1 MLVENADAANPKAGH
16 LLREPG
22 VTVAKLRMRVRIG
35 GNRKRNPFLY
45 RQFNDPIAWIEFVH
59 RLAPSSGG
67 MFDCEVPGS
76 NKIECFVDNNA
87 DFQAGPMTMN
97 LNKIKVSEAIDQPG
111 CRHFANTAKII
122 SVNCIDVMPFELLRA
137 IWHAVEHSIG
147 ATKKVHGTEN
157 KIEFVPMLL
166 NPFSAGF
173 RVNGIVIELNASAD
187 SQMRISLTQTID
199 FIEVDARVITIM
211 IGKSDVG

>member
-1 MLVENADAANPKAGH
+1 MPLENADAANPKASH

-35 GNRKRNPFLY
+35 GNRKRNSLLY
-45 RQFNDPIAWIEFVH
+45 CQFDDPIARIQFVH

-67 MFDCEVPGS
+67 KFDCEIPPW
-76 NKIECFVDNNA
+76 NEIECFVNNSA
-87 DFQAGPMTMN
+87 DFRAGPMTMN

-122 SVNCIDVMPFELLRA
+122 AVNFVDIMPFELLSA
-137 IWHAVEHSIG
+137 IWHAVEHLIG
-147 ATKKVHGTEN
+147 ATKKAPGTEN

-166 NPFSAGF
+166 NPFPAGF
-173 RVNGIVIELNASAD
+173 RVNGIVIE
-187 SQMRISLTQTID
+187 
-199 FIEVDARVITIM
+199 
-211 IGKSDVG
+211 